1 VNPGF
6 EPPPFTNRVN
16 LNLPLHVVMPD
27 DAIVAAG
34 KMVFH
39 AVGDTGGVNDGAIV
53 QTAVAHQMEAQVD
66 AAADAE
72 KPAFFYNL
80 GDVVYFNGQSIDY
93 SWQFYEPYQYYQP
106 YIFAIAGNH
115 DGDTHVRRNDPPVN
129 EPTLTGFMN
138 NFCADSP
145 EPVPTYHRST
155 MTQPYVYW
163 TLESPFLTVIGLYSN
178 VDGSL
183 DGHGTYEQQGWLRDQ
198 LKNAP
203 TDKCLLVAV
212 HHPPYSLDRPH
223 GGSPDVLRALD
234 RAAADAGRLPDA
246 VFSGHVHSYQRFT
259 RRTGGHDLPF
269 VVAGAGGYA
278 HAPRAMHQLQTPTAG
293 GKIATP
299 FQTTV
304 PGVTLEAYNDTDPG
318 FLRVTVDK
326 TTLKGEYFLVPFEGA
341 PPAVAVDVFT
351 LGWKRKKLV

>member
-1 VNPGF
+1 
-6 EPPPFTNRVN
+6 
-16 LNLPLHVVMPD
+16 
-27 DAIVAAG
+27 
-34 KMVFH
+34 
-39 AVGDTGGVNDGAIV
+39 
-53 QTAVAHQMEAQVD
+53 MEAQVD
-66 AAADAE
+66 AAPDTE

-163 TLESPFLTVIGLYSN
+163 TLESPFLTIIGLYSN

-198 LKNAP
+198 LHNAHKTNAYSSPSIIRSTRWIAPMAVRRISSKRWTAPRRTAVACP
-203 TDKCLLVAV
+203 TPSFPVTFTVTSASRGT
-212 HHPPYSLDRPH
+212 PPAATSRL
-223 GGSPDVLRALD
+223 SWQA
-234 RAAADAGRLPDA
+234 RAATRMRL
-246 VFSGHVHSYQRFT
+246 RRCT
-259 RRTGGHDLPF
+259 RCKP
-269 VVAGAGGYA
+269 
-278 HAPRAMHQLQTPTAG
+278 TPTA
-293 GKIATP
+293 ARYRRRSRRR
-299 FQTTV
+299 FQ
-304 PGVTLEAYNDTDPG
+304 G
-318 FLRVTVDK
+318 
-326 TTLKGEYFLVPFEGA
+326 
-341 PPAVAVDVFT
+341 
-351 LGWKRKKLV
+351 